1 MTEEKP
7 TQEKPKEEK
16 PAQEKRIALGAEL
29 VMPALALAFA
39 TYFLVSTADL
49 QWEAK
54 ANGVIIGTLL
64 VLLLAVQFVRS
75 GMAYARGKANFSF
88 GTLLSPADVTYKRLG
103 MLAITIAL
111 VATVPWL
118 GLGLG
123 LFLSLSV
130 ALIMMG
136 VRGFGRAVL
145 VAFLVALTCSVLFT
159 VVLDSGLP
167 RGPVEHLLLH
177 FAN

>member
-1 MTEEKP
+1 MTE
-7 TQEKPKEEK
+7 QR
-16 PAQEKRIALGAEL
+16 AEKRVALGAEL
-29 VMPALALAFA
+29 VLPVMALAFA

-54 ANGVIIGTLL
+54 ANGVIIGGLL

-75 GMAYARGKANFSF
+75 GIAYVRGRADFSF
-88 GTLLSPADVTYKRLG
+88 GTLLQPRDVLYKRLG
-103 MLAITIAL
+103 MMAITIAL

-123 LFLSLSV
+123 LFLSLAA
-130 ALIMMG
+130 ALVMMG
-136 VRGFGRAVL
+136 VRGFGHALL
-145 VAFLVALTCSVLFT
+145 VAFLVALSCSVLFT

-167 RGPVEHLLLH
+167 RGPLEHLLLSLLH
-177 FAN
+177 

>member
-1 MTEEKP
+1 MTEEK
-7 TQEKPKEEK
+7 
-16 PAQEKRIALGAEL
+16 KRLALGAEF
-29 VMPALALAFA
+29 VMPAIALAFA
-39 TYFLVSTADL
+39 IYFLVSTADL

-54 ANGVIIGTLL
+54 ANGVIIGGLL
-64 VLLLAVQFVRS
+64 VVLLVVQFVRS
-75 GMAYARGKANFSF
+75 GIAYARGHADFSF
-88 GTLLSPADVTYKRLG
+88 GTLLRPYDVLAKRLG

-123 LFLSLSV
+123 LFLSLSI

-136 VRGFGRAVL
+136 VRGYGHALL
-145 VAFLVALTCSVLFT
+145 VAFLIALTCSVLFT

-167 RGPVEHLLLH
+167 RGPVEHLLLYLTQ
-177 FAN
+177 

>member
-1 MTEEKP
+1 MTEEK
-7 TQEKPKEEK
+7 
-16 PAQEKRIALGAEL
+16 RVALGAEL
-29 VMPALALAFA
+29 VLPVCALAFA
-39 TYFLVSTADL
+39 IYFLVSTADL

-54 ANGVIIGTLL
+54 ANGVIIGGLL
-64 VLLLAVQFVRS
+64 VLLLAVQFIRSAVAFVR
-75 GMAYARGKANFSF
+75 GRADLSF
-88 GTLLSPADVTYKRLG
+88 GSLLQPREVFYKRLG
-103 MLAITIAL
+103 MLAITIVL

-123 LFLSLSV
+123 LFLTLGA

-136 VRGFGRAVL
+136 VRGYGHALL

-167 RGPVEHLLLH
+167 RGPVEHLLL
-177 FAN
+177 ALVP

>member
-1 MTEEKP
+1 MTEEK
-7 TQEKPKEEK
+7 
-16 PAQEKRIALGAEL
+16 KRLALGAEF
-29 VMPALALAFA
+29 VMPVIALAFA
-39 TYFLVSTADL
+39 VYFLVDTAEL

-54 ANGVIIGTLL
+54 ANGVIIGGLL
-64 VLLLAVQFVRS
+64 VVLLVVQFVRS
-75 GMAYARGKANFSF
+75 GIAYARGRADFSF
-88 GTLLSPADVTYKRLG
+88 GNLLQPYDVLYKRLG

-123 LFLSLSV
+123 LFLSLSA

-136 VRGFGRAVL
+136 VRGYGRALL
-145 VAFLVALTCSVLFT
+145 VAFLVAFACSVLFT

-167 RGPVEHLLLH
+167 RGPVEHLLLYLTQ
-177 FAN
+177 

>member
-1 MTEEKP
+1 M
-7 TQEKPKEEK
+7 TQEK
-16 PAQEKRIALGAEL
+16 RVALGAEL
-29 VMPALALAFA
+29 VLPVAALAFA
-39 TYFLVSTADL
+39 AYFLVSTADL

-54 ANGVIIGTLL
+54 ANGVIIGGLL

-75 GMAYARGKANFSF
+75 ALAYLRGRADFSF
-88 GTLLSPADVTYKRLG
+88 GTLLQPRDVLYKRLG

-123 LFLSLSV
+123 LFISLAA

-136 VRGFGRAVL
+136 VRGYAHALL
-145 VAFLVALTCSVLFT
+145 VAFLVALSCSVLFT

-167 RGPVEHLLLH
+167 RGPVEHLMLSLVH
-177 FAN
+177 

>member
-7 TQEKPKEEK
+7 TQEK
-16 PAQEKRIALGAEL
+16 RVALGAEL
-29 VMPALALAFA
+29 VMPVIALAFA

-54 ANGVIIGTLL
+54 ANGVIIGSLL

-75 GMAYARGKANFSF
+75 GIAYARGRANFSF
-88 GTLLSPADVTYKRLG
+88 GSLLRPSDVLYKRLG
-103 MLAITIAL
+103 MMAITIAL

-123 LFLSLSV
+123 LFLSLS
-130 ALIMMG
+130 AGLIMMG
-136 VRGFGRAVL
+136 VRGFGHAVL

-167 RGPVEHLLLH
+167 RGPVEHLLLYFVH
-177 FAN
+177 